1 MIIDTSYAL
10 DLLDEDADAFEKGV
24 ELMTEHT
31 PLKLPAMTVME
42 LFVGYG
48 ATENEE
54 EARQVENAI
63 AGHPIIE
70 MDEMVA
76 RKAGQIAGRTGLDP
90 GDAAIAA
97 TALLLDEPVLT
108 RNVKD
113 FERIDGISIET
124 Y

>member
-1 MIIDTSYAL
+1 MIVDTSYAL

-24 ELMTEHT
+24 ELMAEHT

-42 LFVGYG
+42 LFIGYG

-63 AGHPIIE
+63 AGHPIID
-70 MDEMVA
+70 MDERVA
-76 RKAGQIAGRTGLDP
+76 RKTGWIAGQTGLDP
-90 GDAAIAA
+90 GDAAIGA

-113 FERIDGISIET
+113 FERIDGLAIET

>member
-1 MIIDTSYAL
+1 MIVDTSYVL
-10 DLLDEDADAFEKGV
+10 DLLAEEPEAFEKGV
-24 ELMTEHT
+24 ELMAEHT
-31 PLKLPAMTVME
+31 PLKVPTTTLME

-63 AGHPIIE
+63 MGHPIVE
-70 MDEMVA
+70 MDETLA
-76 RKAGQIAGRTGLDP
+76 RKAGWIAGQTGLDP
-90 GDAAIAA
+90 GDAAIGA

-108 RNVKD
+108 ANVED